1 MTYSEVLV
9 NASSISICLVQLG
22 LKSITSGRLREK
34 IRLFLRNQL
43 FLSSQGKF
51 LSFSILKL
59 CCCFSLEVV

>member
-34 IRLFLRNQL
+34 NKVI
-43 FLSSQGKF
+43 SEKSVI
-51 LSFSILKL
+51 S
-59 CCCFSLEVV
+59 